1 MCALDIFSLI
11 GTLMVCIR
19 YVICCHL
26 LTCYYL
32 SPGILGLA
40 YVGDPSIIMQL
51 KRLCIK
57 LLILNIVQVGQELGA
72 FARKEQ
78 TLLLDSESKSTIQ
91 CTHYPTTYITTAA
104 ASTQG

>member
-19 YVICCHL
+19 YVISCHL
-26 LTCYYL
+26 FTCYCL

-51 KRLCIK
+51 KRLCMKCLNLAYI
-57 LLILNIVQVGQELGA
+57 LIIIQVGQELGA
-72 FARKEQ
+72 SARKEQ

-91 CTHYPTTYITTAA
+91 CTHNSHPTAIPLL
-104 ASTQG
+104 